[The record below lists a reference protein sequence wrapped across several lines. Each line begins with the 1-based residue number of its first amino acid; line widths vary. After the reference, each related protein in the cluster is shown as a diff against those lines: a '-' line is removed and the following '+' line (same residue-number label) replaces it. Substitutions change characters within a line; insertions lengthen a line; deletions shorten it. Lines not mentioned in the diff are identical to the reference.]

1 MKKIPMPVRFVLLA
15 LALPFVAHAQ
25 VPLFNQDPRGTVP
38 EEVETFNEQQVTFPT
53 APKERDLLPFDPE
66 HRTSMKFYVD
76 AASISVG
83 ADAVVRYTLVVT
95 GDGETR
101 NVMYEGLRCKTGEKK
116 TYGFGQRDDTWS
128 KARDPQWESI
138 RYDVPR
144 LTLARNFLCP
154 LKGPIQTAK
163 EGVEALRNG
172 IHPQVQQFKPN

>member
-1 MKKIPMPVRFVLLA
+1 MLVRFALLA
-15 LALPFVAHAQ
+15 LALPLAVHAQ

-38 EEVETFNEQQVTFPT
+38 EEVETFNEQQIALP
-53 APKERDLLPFDPE
+53 ALPNERDLLPFDPE
-66 HRTSMKFYVD
+66 RRTSMKFYVD

-83 ADAVVRYTLVVT
+83 KDEVVRYTLVVT
-95 GDGETR
+95 GDGDTR
-101 NVMYEGLRCKTGEKK
+101 NTMYEGLRCKTAEKK
-116 TYGFGQRDDTWS
+116 TYAFGQRDGTWS